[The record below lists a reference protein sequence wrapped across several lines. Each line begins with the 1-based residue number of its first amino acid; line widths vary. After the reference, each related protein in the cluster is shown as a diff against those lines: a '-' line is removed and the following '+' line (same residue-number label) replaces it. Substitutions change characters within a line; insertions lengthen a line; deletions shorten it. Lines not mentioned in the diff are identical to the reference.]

1 MTDVIDTDKSSK
13 EHSRATVLAGEVR
26 ESARAGQ
33 HAAGEALH
41 KFRATVDDVIPEVVE
56 PLRTRI
62 VDAAI
67 DLADELVT
75 AQFEFARGIVR
86 TADHALSKPRAGVG
100 EKTSQD

>member
-1 MTDVIDTDKSSK
+1 MTDVIDKSESSK

-41 KFRATVDDVIPEVVE
+41 RFRATVDEVIPEVVE

-75 AQFEFARGIVR
+75 AQFELARSVVR
-86 TADHALSKPRAGVG
+86 TADHALSKPRADAD
-100 EKTSQD
+100 EKSSQD

>member
-1 MTDVIDTDKSSK
+1 MTDVIDKGKSSK
-13 EHSRATVLAGEVR
+13 EGSRATALAVEVR

-33 HAAGEALH
+33 HAAAEALH

-56 PLRTRI
+56 PLRKRI

-75 AQFEFARGIVR
+75 AQFEFARSIVR
-86 TADHALSKPRAGVG
+86 TADHALSKPSAGDG
-100 EKTSQD
+100 EKASQD